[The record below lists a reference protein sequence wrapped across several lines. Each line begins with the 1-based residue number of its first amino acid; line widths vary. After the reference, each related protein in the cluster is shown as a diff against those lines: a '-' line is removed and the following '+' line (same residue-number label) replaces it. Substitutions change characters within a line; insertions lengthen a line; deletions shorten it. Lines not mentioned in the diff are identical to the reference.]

1 MTKNRDKLPDSAS
14 SVDAATPALR
24 QRAEN
29 AMTESE
35 SAESALP
42 VSPVPAKAKGASAP
56 FSLQALHEL
65 QVHQVE
71 LEMKT
76 PGRMLGSTWNLDADA
91 IQPTSR

>member
-1 MTKNRDKLPDSAS
+1 MTNNRDKFPDSAS

-42 VSPVPAKAKGASAP
+42 APPAPAKTRGATAP

-71 LEMKT
+71 LEMQNEELRRTK
-76 PGRMLGSTWNLDADA
+76 L
-91 IQPTSR
+91 